1 MPNPFNRP
9 RAVFVLEVR
18 GTSGIYTWSC
28 LFTLGPAYAVHLLTI
43 WMSHTCRS

>member
-18 GTSGIYTWSC
+18 GIDGIYTWFQNAS
-28 LFTLGPAYAVHLLTI
+28 
-43 WMSHTCRS
+43 